1 MARPHIRRTR
11 LHHMCDRAMLTQ
23 RSFAELVGI
32 DESTTSMWLSGK
44 RTPLASYIPVVAKA
58 LSVQEN
64 YMIAVFAVMGLI
76 RKFDVDVCR
85 HIVRMLTEELKER
98 GFEVD

>member
-1 MARPHIRRTR
+1 
-11 LHHMCDRAMLTQ
+11 MCDRAMLTQ